1 MFDKGANRIAAGLG
15 AAGVAAIWL
24 MPNHQLPWQSFHHEW
39 VAAIVLGV
47 TLLVTAKETRWPMQ
61 LPAVALVFLMAA
73 MLPLI
78 QWAGGI
84 LVHFGTALVSASY
97 AGAVGLA
104 VALGYASGRYKSEQL
119 FFVLM
124 GGLAISALL
133 NVPVQL
139 IQWFQFHADD
149 LNSFVNALI
158 TPVQGGLRPSGML
171 LQPNQLATIQVWGL
185 VALSWLRYKN
195 MLGAAVYAALF
206 GVVTIGI
213 GLTQS
218 RAGILE
224 VAVVL
229 ALLVHLRSQIKSRA
243 VLWAWAVALL
253 LLVVWSFYFQEV
265 AGFLG
270 VVNPAEGRLSAIDG
284 ARIDAWKAFIGA
296 VLQSP
301 WVGYGIS
308 DSAYA
313 YFALAESRPH
323 WYIGQ
328 RFGHAHNLVID
339 LALWVGIPLALLL
352 TLVSII
358 WLWRRLRDLRHDITG
373 FFPMAMVATLLV
385 HAMLELPHHFLYFL
399 FPLGVALGW
408 LSALSS
414 AGTVIRLPSWLWAA
428 CGVVVLCVAGVVA
441 KDYLV
446 YQERYTEWRFE
457 NLRIGTRPDIPVL
470 PPLVL
475 DQIHDEL
482 TLYRLVLDGPVSNE
496 QLKWIE
502 DAVRGVPTPP
512 AIYAAVKA
520 NALAGKPER
529 ALTWMYRY
537 NAIMSPALVTQ
548 TQGIWARDQIR
559 FPELRNVNWPPY
571 MGRRST
577 FKLEEVP
584 ASPDKQS
591 SR

>member
-1 MFDKGANRIAAGLG
+1 M
-15 AAGVAAIWL
+15 GVAAIWL

-39 VAAIVLGV
+39 VAAIVLGL
-47 TLLVTAKETRWPMQ
+47 TLLVTAKEARWPLQ
-61 LPAVALVFLMAA
+61 LPAVALLFLVAA
-73 MLPLI
+73 VLPFI
-78 QWAGGI
+78 QWAGGL

-97 AGAVGLA
+97 AAAVGLA
-104 VALGYASGRYKSEQL
+104 AALGHAAARQRSDPL
-119 FFVLM
+119 FIALM
-124 GGLAISALL
+124 AGLAVAAVL

-139 IQWFQFHADD
+139 IQWFQLHSID
-149 LNSFVNALI
+149 LNSFLSALV

-185 VALSWLRYKN
+185 VALSWLHHKK
-195 MLGAAVYAALF
+195 MLGAVGFAVLF
-206 GVVTIGI
+206 GVVTIGL

-224 VAVVL
+224 LAVVL
-229 ALLVHLRSQIKSRA
+229 CLLACLRSDARPATLTVAWAAALLV
-243 VLWAWAVALL
+243 
-253 LLVVWSFYFQEV
+253 LVVWSIHFQDV
-265 AGFLG
+265 ARFLG
-270 VVNPAEGRLSAIDG
+270 VVNPAEGRMSAIDG
-284 ARIDAWKAFIGA
+284 ARIDAWRAFIGA

-301 WVGYGIS
+301 WVGYGIT

-313 YFALAESRPH
+313 YFALAESHPD

-339 LALWVGIPLALLL
+339 LALWVGIPLALAL
-352 TLVSII
+352 TLTSAL
-358 WLWRRLRDLRHDITG
+358 WLWHRLRGLRRDADG
-373 FFPMAMVATLLV
+373 WFPLAIVASLLV

-399 FPLGVALGW
+399 FPMGVALGW
-408 LSALSS
+408 LSAL
-414 AGTVIRLPSWLWAA
+414 APERAVLRLPSWGWAV
-428 CGVVVLCVAGVVA
+428 CGVLVLGVAGVIA
-441 KDYLV
+441 KDYLF

-457 NLRIGTRPDIPVL
+457 NLRIGTRPDIPVSA
-470 PPLVL
+470 PLVL
-475 DQIHDEL
+475 DQIYDEL
-482 TLYRLVLDGPVSNE
+482 TLYRLVLDRPVPE
-496 QLKWIE
+496 DQLEWIE

-529 ALTWMYRY
+529 ARTWMYRY
-537 NAIMSPALVTQ
+537 NAIMAPALVKQ
-548 TQGIWARDQIR
+548 TQGIWARDQNR
-559 FPELRNVNWPPY
+559 LPALRNLDWPPY

-584 ASPDKQS
+584 ASPDPSS